1 MRELT
6 GGQSKVEVPGD
17 TVREVVDALEV
28 RFPGLHDRLVEDD
41 RLRSGL
47 AVFVDGA
54 NSRRRLRAKV
64 APESELYFIESL
76 GGGGLTTTLELKRS

>member
-6 GGQSKVEVPGD
+6 GGQSKVEVSGN

-28 RFPGLHDRLVEDD
+28 RFPGLRDRLVVDD

-47 AVFVDGA
+47 AVSVDGA
-54 NSRRRLRAKV
+54 ISRRRLRTKV
-64 APESELYFIESL
+64 QPESDLYFIESL
-76 GGGGLTTTLELKRS
+76 GGGGLTPTLELKMS